1 MLRCSYCC
9 IAHAASRQVK
19 TANSACKCD
28 NRANTAQSVTDT
40 ALTPLRLQHN
50 SIRSLVIQSF
60 QRCCVFEVSDP
71 FYGPRER
78 HTIETKELSE
88 RMTERISELPDE
100 ELLRLASLSA
110 QVMHLAGDDDS
121 AKSGACLS
129 LAAACNCELVIRRAR
144 VGMMS

>member
-1 MLRCSYCC
+1 ML
-9 IAHAASRQVK
+9 
-19 TANSACKCD
+19 
-28 NRANTAQSVTDT
+28 
-40 ALTPLRLQHN
+40 
-50 SIRSLVIQSF
+50 
-60 QRCCVFEVSDP
+60 EVSDP

-88 RMTERISELPDE
+88 RISERISELTDE

-110 QVMHLAGDDDS
+110 QVMHLAGEDDS
-121 AKSGACLS
+121 AKSDICLS